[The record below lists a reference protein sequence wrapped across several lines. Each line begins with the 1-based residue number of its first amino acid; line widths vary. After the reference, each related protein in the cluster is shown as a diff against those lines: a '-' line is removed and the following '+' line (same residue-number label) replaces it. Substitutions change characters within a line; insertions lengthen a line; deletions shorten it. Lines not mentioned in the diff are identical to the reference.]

1 MGGSDPGMTTEA
13 QVKCMLDRSPL
24 NKCLRKW
31 VSFGNATCGV
41 KLNWVTSILAV
52 MMTWGFA
59 IICLADKENA
69 PTNFANGKSWVSQN
83 FTWLYIGT
91 QDVWCL
97 FLIYLCFSRFGKL
110 KLGQDNEKP
119 RYNDF
124 TWFAMLFT
132 CGVAVGLYVFGVAE
146 PLYFYRQPTLWHTW
160 AYDYAHT
167 KTSVG
172 SDAQRAQQ
180 AIFMAIYHWG
190 IHGWVPYI
198 LLALLIG
205 IVSFRWNMP
214 MTIRSCFYPL
224 IGDHALGIFGD
235 LIDSLSIATTTF
247 GVCTSLGLG
256 VTQLSAGLQFWKRFT
271 CKEAENCV
279 GAGGFWRSDTYGT
292 ERCFKTANPLPTYLP
307 SDVQAY
313 DQCRAEWL
321 NSTDGTTQSYYVIIG
336 MITIVATCSVLLGLD
351 RGIKTLANT
360 AFLLGAIVMLTVM
373 YSDNTFYLLSI
384 MVQSTGY
391 YLQHVIQVGFDCE
404 AFQQLNFEL
413 RPASN
418 HFWGAQG
425 TESIAGKL
433 ALAGIDIPPATAM
446 CGNQINPCTAG
457 ALSPAWVT
465 ALAVG
470 SGPLYTEAVNFLTDR
485 GMSAR
490 SISLAAAKAAQF
502 IASYGATASVP
513 CGTSATQLVAGK
525 HSSFTATL
533 YGATV
538 NTDPCVGLT
547 GAAATACAA
556 SWAGTFPRCP
566 ETTFGDVKS
575 WGSCSAHYLRCA
587 RTENYYDDT
596 NPEFMNWWTVFY
608 WAWWITWAPFVG
620 FFVALISRGRTVR
633 EVIVG
638 GFICPTLFAIIWFS
652 VFGGLAIK
660 MERTAELALGQ
671 KPDVAHALVS
681 CSEHYS
687 GGVPIT
693 PESKRLADVGYYMLT
708 CMPRDDQIYRLME
721 PYTNRTEF
729 LQFFLWLGLVIYFI
743 TSSDSGSMTDDIIS
757 ASGLAANKIPIWQ
770 KCFWCFTEG
779 LVAIALVNTGGALK
793 ALQHVSII
801 IGLPYTFFLCMMVP
815 SLYRALK
822 REVGD
827 TDILESKR
835 FNTQL
840 FDFMEMWKPNGGS
853 PFSPAQHLV
862 KIATALVAPC
872 VPLKNALS
880 KAYPDSSL
888 FVGVLAVTAQLLY
901 LAWFILQICEVEYH
915 GVYILSWV
923 MFSGYIFIVVFA
935 RAEMRRIYNVW
946 GSYVDDLYVSLFG
959 CPLVL
964 AQLQMAAET
973 DNKDAPTYFASTDLL
988 VAELANLVDEALP
1001 SDNKGVTSSIA

>member
-1 MGGSDPGMTTEA
+1 MGGASDPGMTTES

-24 NKCLRKW
+24 NKYLHKW
-31 VSFGNATCGV
+31 VSFGNSICGV
-41 KLNWVTSILAV
+41 KLNWVTSLLAV
-52 MMTWGFA
+52 VLTWGFA
-59 IICLADKENA
+59 IICLADKSNA
-69 PTNFANGKSWVSQN
+69 PKNFSDGKSWVSQN

-97 FLIYLCFSRFGKL
+97 FLIYLCFSRFGKI
-110 KLGQDNEKP
+110 KLGKEDEKP

-167 KTSVG
+167 KTSVD

-180 AIFMAIYHWG
+180 AIFMAVYHWG

-205 IVSFRWNMP
+205 VVSFRWNMP

-235 LIDSLSIATTTF
+235 LIDSISIATTTF

-271 CKEAENCV
+271 CKEKENCV
-279 GAGGFWRSDTYGT
+279 SEGGFWRSDTYGAN
-292 ERCFKTANPLPTYLP
+292 RCFTAATGLVAKT
-307 SDVQAY
+307 Y
-313 DQCRAEWL
+313 DNCAAEWL
-321 NSTDGTTQSYYVIIG
+321 ASDDNKTDSYYVIIG
-336 MITIVATCSVLLGLD
+336 MITIVATISVILGLD

-360 AFLLGAIVMLTVM
+360 AFLLGAIVMLTCL

-384 MVQSTGY
+384 MVQTTGY
-391 YLQHVIQVGFDCE
+391 YLQYVVQVGFDCE

-413 RPASN
+413 MPGSN
-418 HFWGAQG
+418 HFWGATG

-433 ALAGIDIPPATAM
+433 ALANIPNPPATAM
-446 CGNQINPCTAG
+446 CGDQVNPCTAG
-457 ALSPAWVT
+457 ALSSVWVA
-465 ALAVG
+465 ALALG
-470 SGPLYTEAVNFLTDR
+470 SGPQYTDAVNWLTTR

-490 SISLAAAKAAQF
+490 SISLAATKATQF
-502 IASYGATASVP
+502 RTVYGASASVP
-513 CGTSATQLVAGK
+513 CGYNAPAMVHDAFTASLYSAT
-525 HSSFTATL
+525 T
-533 YGATV
+533 GANV
-538 NTDPCVGLT
+538 CAGLT
-547 GAAATACAA
+547 GASLTACTSA
-556 SWAGTFPRCP
+556 WGGDFPRCP
-566 ETTFGDVKS
+566 ETTFGAVNE
-575 WGSCSAHYLRCA
+575 WGSCATHYLSCSRSY
-587 RTENYYDDT
+587 NYYDDG
-596 NPEFMNWWTVFY
+596 NPEFMNFWTIFY

-638 GFICPTLFAIIWFS
+638 GFVCPTLFAIIWFS

-671 KPDVAHALVS
+671 KPDIAHALVT

-729 LQFFLWLGLVIYFI
+729 IQFFLWLGLIIYFI

-793 ALQHVSII
+793 SLQHVSII

-815 SLYRALK
+815 ALYRALK
-822 REVGD
+822 REAGD
-827 TDILESKR
+827 TDIAEAKR

-840 FDFMEMWKPNGGS
+840 FDIMELFKPNGGS
-853 PFSPAQHLV
+853 PFSPAQHIV
-862 KIATALVAPC
+862 KIVLALLAPFL
-872 VPLKNALS
+872 PIKAALG
-880 KAYPDSSL
+880 KAYPKSPI
-888 FVGVLAVTAQLLY
+888 FVGLLAVTAQLLY
-901 LAWFILQICEVEYH
+901 VAWFVLQICEVRFA

-923 MFSGYIFIVVFA
+923 MFSGYIFIVIFA

-946 GSYVDDLYVSLFG
+946 GSYVDDLYVSIFG
-959 CPLVL
+959 FPVVL

-973 DNKDAPTYFASTDLL
+973 DNKDAPTYFASADLL
-988 VAELANLVDEALP
+988 AAELANLGDEELP
-1001 SDNKGVTSSIA
+1001 TAAKPGVSSSIA

>member
-1 MGGSDPGMTTEA
+1 MGGDADPGMTNEA

-31 VSFGNATCGV
+31 VSFGNSCCGV
-41 KLNWVTSILAV
+41 KLNWITSILAV
-52 MMTWGFA
+52 MLTWGFA
-59 IICLADKENA
+59 IICLADKDNA
-69 PTNFANGKSWVSQN
+69 PTNFANAKSWVSQN

-110 KLGQDNEKP
+110 KLGKEHEKP

-146 PLYFYRQPTLWHTW
+146 PLYFYRQPSVWHSW
-160 AYDYAHT
+160 VFDFAHI
-167 KTSVG
+167 KTSVDN
-172 SDAQRAQQ
+172 DAQRAQQ
-180 AIFMAIYHWG
+180 AIFMAVYHWG

-205 IVSFRWNMP
+205 VVSFRWSLP

-224 IGDHALGIFGD
+224 IGDHALGLFGD
-235 LIDSLSIATTTF
+235 LIDAISIATTTF

-279 GAGGFWRSDTYGT
+279 DSGGVWRSDTYGAN
-292 ERCFKTANPLPTYLP
+292 RCFASASSATPVTY
-307 SDVQAY
+307 DNCQ
-313 DQCRAEWL
+313 AEWL
-321 NSTDGTTQSYYVIIG
+321 ASAENKTDSYYVIIG
-336 MITIVATCSVLLGLD
+336 MITIVATCSVILGLD

-360 AFLLGAIVMLTVM
+360 AFLLGMIVMLTCL
-373 YSDNTFYLLSI
+373 YSDNTFYLLSV
-384 MVQSTGY
+384 MVQTTGY
-391 YLQHVIQVGFDCE
+391 YLQYVVQVGFDCE

-413 RPASN
+413 RPAQN
-418 HFWGAQG
+418 HFWGATG
-425 TESIAGKL
+425 DESIAGKL
-433 ALAGIDIPPATAM
+433 ALANITNPPATAM
-446 CGNQINPCTAG
+446 CGDQINPCTTGSIA
-457 ALSPAWVT
+457 ATWVA
-465 ALAVG
+465 ALALG
-470 SGPLYTEAVNFLTDR
+470 AGPSYDSAVQWLTSR

-490 SISLAAAKAAQF
+490 SVSLAATKAADF
-502 IASYGATASVP
+502 TAVYGAAAVVPCGSAYAAPTAHTAYTASLFAGATA
-513 CGTSATQLVAGK
+513 GTGVCAGL
-525 HSSFTATL
+525 S
-533 YGATV
+533 
-538 NTDPCVGLT
+538 
-547 GAAATACAA
+547 GAALTACNTAW
-556 SWAGTFPRCP
+556 SGDFPRCP
-566 ETTFGDVKS
+566 ETIFGDVPT
-575 WGSCSAHYLRCA
+575 WGSCTAHFLSCTA
-587 RTENYYDDT
+587 TERMYNDT
-596 NPEFMNWWTVFY
+596 NPEFMNWWTIFY

-671 KPDVAHALVS
+671 APDIAHALVT

-693 PESKRLADVGYYMLT
+693 PEAKRLSDVGYYMLT

-729 LQFFLWLGLVIYFI
+729 IQFFLWLGLVIYFI

-757 ASGLAANKIPIWQ
+757 ASGLNASKIPIWQ

-822 REVGD
+822 REAGD
-827 TDILESKR
+827 TDIVEAKR

-840 FDFMEMWKPNGGS
+840 FDFLELFKPNGGS
-853 PFSPAQHLV
+853 PFSPCQHLL
-862 KIATALVAPC
+862 KIGLALVAPC

-880 KAYPDSSL
+880 KAYPASNL
-888 FVGVLAVTAQLLY
+888 FVGLLAVVAQLLY
-901 LAWFILQICEVEYH
+901 VAWFVLQICEVEYH

-923 MFSGYIFIVVFA
+923 MFSGYIFIVIFA

-946 GSYVDDLYVSLFG
+946 GSYADDLYCSVFG
-959 CPLVL
+959 FPIVL

-973 DNKDAPTYFASTDLL
+973 DNKDAPTYFAATDLL
-988 VAELANLVDEALP
+988 TAELANLADESLP
-1001 SDNKGVTSSIA
+1001 TDTAKNGQISSSVA

>member
-1 MGGSDPGMTTEA
+1 MGGDQSDPGMTTEA

-31 VSFGNATCGV
+31 VSFGNACCGV
-41 KLNWVTSILAV
+41 KLNWITSILAV
-52 MMTWGFA
+52 LLTWGFA
-59 IICLADKENA
+59 IICLADKDNA
-69 PTNFANGKSWVSQN
+69 PTNFASGKSWVSQN

-110 KLGQDNEKP
+110 KLGKEHEKP

-146 PLYFYRQPTLWHTW
+146 PLYFYRQPSVWHSW
-160 AYDYAHT
+160 VFDYAHT
-167 KTSVG
+167 KTSVDN
-172 SDAQRAQQ
+172 DAQRAQQ
-180 AIFMAIYHWG
+180 AIFMAVYHWG

-205 IVSFRWNMP
+205 VVSFRWSLP

-224 IGDHALGIFGD
+224 IGDHALGLFGD
-235 LIDSLSIATTTF
+235 LIDAISIATTTF

-256 VTQLSAGLQFWKRFT
+256 VTQLSAGLQFWKRFS
-271 CKEAENCV
+271 CKVEQNCV
-279 GAGGFWRSDTYGT
+279 DAGGVWRSDTYGAN
-292 ERCFKTANPLPTYLP
+292 RCFTSATSTTAVTYDTCQADWLKSDDNKT
-307 SDVQAY
+307 D
-313 DQCRAEWL
+313 
-321 NSTDGTTQSYYVIIG
+321 SYYVIIG
-336 MITIVATCSVLLGLD
+336 MITIVATCSVILGLD

-360 AFLLGAIVMLTVM
+360 AFLLGMIVMLTCL

-384 MVQSTGY
+384 MVQTTGY
-391 YLQHVIQVGFDCE
+391 YLQYVVQVGFDCE

-413 RPASN
+413 RPSQN
-418 HFWGAQG
+418 HFWGATG
-425 TESIAGKL
+425 SESMAGKF
-433 ALAGIDIPPATAM
+433 ALANIAVPSPSAM
-446 CGNQINPCTAG
+446 CGDQLNPCKVGSIAAT
-457 ALSPAWVT
+457 WVA
-465 ALAVG
+465 ALALG
-470 SGPLYTEAVNFLTDR
+470 SGPSYDSAMQWLTSR

-490 SISLAAAKAAQF
+490 SVSLAAAKATQF
-502 IASYGATASVP
+502 TTVYGASAVVP
-513 CGTSATQLVAGK
+513 CGFSY
-525 HSSFTATL
+525 TAPTAHTAYTASL
-533 YGATV
+533 FGATV
-538 NTDPCVGLT
+538 GSGVCAGLT
-547 GAAATACAA
+547 GSALTACSAA
-556 SWAGTFPRCP
+556 WSGDFPRCP
-566 ETTFGDVKS
+566 ETIFSDVPE
-575 WGSCSAHYLRCA
+575 WGSCSAHALQCHA
-587 RTENYYDDT
+587 TERFFGDT
-596 NPEFMNWWTVFY
+596 NPEFMNWWTIFY

-638 GFICPTLFAIIWFS
+638 GFICPTLFAILWFS

-671 KPDVAHALVS
+671 APDVGHALVT
-681 CSEHYS
+681 CSEHYAS
-687 GGVPIT
+687 GVPIT
-693 PESKRLADVGYYMLT
+693 PEAKRLADVGYYMLT

-729 LQFFLWLGLVIYFI
+729 IQFFLWLGLVIYFI

-815 SLYRALK
+815 ALYRALK
-822 REVGD
+822 REAGD
-827 TDILESKR
+827 TDIVEAMR

-840 FDFMEMWKPNGGS
+840 FDILELFKPNGGS
-853 PFSPAQHLV
+853 PFTPCQHIV
-862 KIATALVAPC
+862 KIGISVVAPC

-880 KAYPDSSL
+880 KAYPQSNL
-888 FVGVLAVTAQLLY
+888 FVGLLAVIAQLLY
-901 LAWFILQICEVEYH
+901 VAWFVLQICEVEYE

-923 MFSGYIFIVVFA
+923 MFSGFIFIVIFA
-935 RAEMRRIYNVW
+935 RAEMRRVYNVW
-946 GSYVDDLYVSLFG
+946 GSYVDDLYCSVFG
-959 CPLVL
+959 FPVVL

-973 DNKDAPTYFASTDLL
+973 DNKDAPTYFAATDLL
-988 VAELANLVDEALP
+988 TAELANLADESLP
-1001 SDNKGVTSSIA
+1001 SSSSGKPSSTVSSSIA